1 MVTGFAEAIAESL
14 RTHHS
19 VLAARWFGRLR
30 ELLPVEATEVFPTE
44 SLLDHI
50 PALIVDIST
59 YLQAPEEEA
68 IAANTLVVEKARE
81 LGTLRHHQRASLHQ
95 LLREY
100 QLLRGVL
107 VAFVQEEIATAA
119 LTPAPAECVSVLSRL
134 HQTVDVL
141 MQETVETFVRLYTGT
156 IADQA
161 ERLDQFTR
169 MATHE
174 WRQPLG
180 SLQFAVTLLRQ
191 GALEPQRVAHTLELM
206 ERNVVHLVEMT
217 HKLERIAR
225 VTTGGTDDPVV
236 QQVSISAVAQQAGR
250 QLREMAD
257 AKDVRVVV
265 AEDLPVVTID
275 VGRLELMFVNL
286 LSNAIKYSD
295 SRKAER
301 LVEILG
307 VPSPD
312 DSEWRIM
319 VRDNGIGIP
328 RDRVATIFERFSRA
342 HADRNDLYGVTGMGL
357 GLSIVADCVQAMGGR
372 IEVESN
378 EDVGTTF
385 VIALPTAPAQERKTS
400 VSLL

>member
-1 MVTGFAEAIAESL
+1 
-14 RTHHS
+14 
-19 VLAARWFGRLR
+19 
-30 ELLPVEATEVFPTE
+30 
-44 SLLDHI
+44 
-50 PALIVDIST
+50 
-59 YLQAPEEEA
+59 
-68 IAANTLVVEKARE
+68 
-81 LGTLRHHQRASLHQ
+81 
-95 LLREY
+95 
-100 QLLRGVL
+100 
-107 VAFVQEEIATAA
+107 
-119 LTPAPAECVSVLSRL
+119 
-134 HQTVDVL
+134 
-141 MQETVETFVRLYTGT
+141 
-156 IADQA
+156 
-161 ERLDQFTR
+161 
-169 MATHE
+169 
-174 WRQPLG
+174 
-180 SLQFAVTLLRQ
+180 
-191 GALEPQRVAHTLELM
+191 
-206 ERNVVHLVEMT
+206 
-217 HKLERIAR
+217 
-225 VTTGGTDDPVV
+225 V